1 MQKMIL
7 FMDPARQSVLI
18 RLRPELMAR
27 AKRQARMEHLSF
39 NAFVEKTL
47 EKAVELEWPVIPP
60 DYKVSEEIRSLTCI
74 PGNWRPTQEQLDADP
89 RLAHIWEE
97 MGDEG

>member
-1 MQKMIL
+1 MET
-7 FMDPARQSVLI
+7 ARESALI

-27 AKRQARMEHLSF
+27 AKRQAKKEHLSF

-47 EKAVELEWPVIPP
+47 ARAVEPEWPILPP
-60 DYKVSEEIRSLTCI
+60 DFKVSEEIRSLTCI
-74 PGNWRPTQEQLDADP
+74 LGNWRPTQEELDADP

-97 MGDEG
+97 MSYEA

>member
-1 MQKMIL
+1 METVRES
-7 FMDPARQSVLI
+7 ALI

-27 AKRQARMEHLSF
+27 AKRQAKAQHISF

-47 EKAVELEWPVIPP
+47 ERAVEPEWPVLPP
-60 DYKVSEEIRSLTCI
+60 DYKVSEEVLSFQIK
-74 PGNWRPTQEQLDADP
+74 NWKEPTKEELEADP

-97 MGDEG
+97 LSDED

>member
-1 MQKMIL
+1 METVRES
-7 FMDPARQSVLI
+7 ALI

-27 AKRQARMEHLSF
+27 AKRQAKAAHMSF

-47 EKAVELEWPVIPP
+47 ERAVEPEWPVLPP
-60 DYKVSEEIRSLTCI
+60 DYKVSEEILGFACI
-74 PGNWRPTQEQLDADP
+74 PANWKPTKEELEADP

-97 MGDEG
+97 CSHED

>member
-1 MQKMIL
+1 METIRES
-7 FMDPARQSVLI
+7 ALI

-27 AKRQARMEHLSF
+27 AKRQAKAAHMSF

-47 EKAVELEWPVIPP
+47 ESAVEPEWPLLPP
-60 DYKVSEEIRSLTCI
+60 DYAVSEEIKNLTCI
-74 PGNWRPTQEQLDADP
+74 RQDWKPTQEELEADP

-97 MGDEG
+97 MNYEG